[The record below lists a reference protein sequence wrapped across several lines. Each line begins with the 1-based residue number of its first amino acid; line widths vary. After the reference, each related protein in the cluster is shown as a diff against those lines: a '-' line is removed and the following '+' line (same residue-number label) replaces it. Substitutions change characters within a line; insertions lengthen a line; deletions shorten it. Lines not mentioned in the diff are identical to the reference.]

1 MASSAGKRSTHPGH
15 SDIFYY
21 SSPALDLEQQQTSSD
36 VKPKTSRG
44 RPPKVKAGSQLNTL
58 VAPPESKAV
67 FADLDSLDELIK
79 KQQQLQE
86 LDKRTQAKQLELG
99 SLQTTARPVAAGQNP
114 SYQFSSVPGPASFQ
128 DATPIMFLSDSSQAG
143 GPDGS
148 KSLFNLLRPR
158 KIINPQKWPHHYVP
172 FGLSQKTIKNF
183 RCQNLFMVIFP
194 YSLNIQTIHN
204 NICSCLIYVI

>member
-1 MASSAGKRSTHPGH
+1 MSFLPISFNFLKWLVLQENDLLTKVIA
-15 SDIFYY
+15 IFFITA
-21 SSPALDLEQQQTSSD
+21 ALDLEQQQTSSD
-36 VKPKTSRG
+36 VKSKTSRG

-86 LDKRTQAKQLELG
+86 LDKCIQAKQLELG

-128 DATPIMFLSDSSQAG
+128 DATPIMFLNDSSQAG
-143 GPDGS
+143 GPDGG
-148 KSLFNLLRPR
+148 KSLFNLLHSR
-158 KIINPQKWPHHYVP
+158 KIINPQKWPHHYV
-172 FGLSQKTIKNF
+172 LLASLKKTIKNF
-183 RCQNLFMVIFP
+183 
-194 YSLNIQTIHN
+194 
-204 NICSCLIYVI
+204 